1 MRDDARFRLAA
12 APSRAPS
19 QMLSLLIVAYCHH
32 PPSQVL
38 SHLLPLLLVTS
49 RYFSL
54 LLEPPSQAPVQVQTK
69 GLRERAEEQRAIDRE
84 RELLEAERVQHRA
97 EEDALRLKQ
106 ARERAAEEEM
116 RAAERE
122 VVALLGFRCFGVSV
136 FRSSVVR
143 DWGLGF
149 FFFRGFVDSPSS

>member
-1 MRDDARFRLAA
+1 MQGFGLLLPPPGRRRRCYLY
-12 APSRAPS
+12 
-19 QMLSLLIVAYCHH
+19 LSLRTVTIL
-32 PPSQVL
+32 PPRCCR
-38 SHLLPLLLVTS
+38 TYY